1 MREKLGAKR
10 PAIQTHKWN
19 ERTYSTLK
27 LLFPPSNLSN
37 TFLLGTMERSKV
49 AVTLVLYYVSLAFLR
64 CEAEG
69 QTEGQGDGQYPL
81 NQLHCLLEYRT
92 ALTSI
97 NTIITN
103 IIIIMTATI
112 TNITTIT
119 VITIATTNIT
129 IITTNTITITIIIII
144 ALLPIPSK

>member
-69 QTEGQGDGQYPL
+69 QGDGRYPL

-97 NTIITN
+97 NTIVTN

-112 TNITTIT
+112 TNIT